1 MTEERPRVVVIGGGL
16 AGLTAAC
23 ELADH
28 GLRVVLVERRSF
40 VGGRAFSFP
49 HRPSE
54 GEVDNG
60 QHVFLKCCT
69 EYIRFLDRLGVSGK
83 TFVQPRL
90 SVPVID
96 PGGGVSILGSS
107 PLPAPFHLLPSFL
120 RFRHLSPVDKA
131 RAVYAML
138 AVYFTDR
145 SKDSGLDSI
154 SFYRWLKAHGQGERA
169 IDRFW
174 NHIVLAT
181 LNDDVR
187 RVSADLALMV
197 FQEGFLKRADGANVG
212 YATVGLTSLIAEAA
226 TRYVEERGGR
236 IALGQSAREIL
247 YEEGG
252 VAGVRCSSGDILHGR
267 AYVCAL
273 PPQEMLALLPPALR
287 DAPFFQGAAGLG
299 TSPIVN
305 IHLWYDRPVM
315 DFPFAAFVG
324 SDLQWVFN
332 KSKMCPSLSRGP
344 GQHLDISLSGAGRY
358 VDQTNRA
365 LVERFTREVQRVFP
379 RARRARLEGWLVV
392 KQAHATFAAAPGSAK
407 HRLPA
412 RTPVANLFLAG
423 DWTATGWPATMES
436 AVRSGLACAREILS
450 GVEGQGSG
458 VKKGGEATG
467 SSVAVGTQ
475 PSGTNHPSSEPRHA
489 GVLGARHEDQEG

>member
-1 MTEERPRVVVIGGGL
+1 
-16 AGLTAAC
+16 
-23 ELADH
+23 
-28 GLRVVLVERRSF
+28 
-40 VGGRAFSFP
+40 
-49 HRPSE
+49 
-54 GEVDNG
+54 
-60 QHVFLKCCT
+60 
-69 EYIRFLDRLGVSGK
+69 
-83 TFVQPRL
+83 
-90 SVPVID
+90 
-96 PGGGVSILGSS
+96 
-107 PLPAPFHLLPSFL
+107 
-120 RFRHLSPVDKA
+120 
-131 RAVYAML
+131 
-138 AVYFTDR
+138 
-145 SKDSGLDSI
+145 
-154 SFYRWLKAHGQGERA
+154 
-169 IDRFW
+169 
-174 NHIVLAT
+174 
-181 LNDDVR
+181 
-187 RVSADLALMV
+187 
-197 FQEGFLKRADGANVG
+197 
-212 YATVGLTSLIAEAA
+212 
-226 TRYVEERGGR
+226 
-236 IALGQSAREIL
+236 
-247 YEEGG
+247 

-267 AYVCAL
+267 AYVCTL
-273 PPQEMLALLPPALR
+273 PPQEMLALLPSALR
-287 DAPFFQGAAGLG
+287 DALFFQGAAGLG

-358 VDQTNRA
+358 IDQPNRA
-365 LVERFTREVQRVFP
+365 LAERFTREVQRVLP

-436 AVRSGLACAREILS
+436 AVRSGLACANEILRTTAL
-450 GVEGQGSG
+450 E
-458 VKKGGEATG
+458 KGGEATG